1 MKNSNVLRLTLPV
14 TMLLVGSM
22 PVAAAAS
29 AETLAFNTPSDLLTC
44 QNPGNPVNLGLRFTV
59 NEALTIDGLGWYFD
73 PACSENYSGDQA
85 VAIYADNGTLITSV
99 TVPAPALPSL
109 PAQGYV
115 VQEITPLTLVQ
126 GATYRVVTQ
135 TGNNAWGY
143 GGPGGTDSRITFREQ
158 YYKYGATLMFT
169 TDTAGSAG
177 VYGGPNMRIASPVA
191 STTTEITDVAP
202 SPVTSGSSYTVAG
215 TVTVSSQVPA
225 SPGVSVSGDLPGKV
239 LVTGDGSCEDATLA
253 PGASTGQYDFSCDL
267 TAGPEGDKSLN
278 AAYSGDT
285 GYSESEG
292 TASQRVTTPV
302 SAISCDG
309 FFAPVDR
316 APMVNK
322 ANAGRAI
329 PLKWRCTQNGIPVT
343 SVPETWSVTT
353 QLCTS
358 VTATSTLTDV
368 IEEYVGTSG
377 LINQGDGYWQFNWA
391 VPKGYANSCRTLT
404 VTFGDALL
412 SADFRFVR

>member
-1 MKNSNVLRLTLPV
+1 MKNNNVLRLTLPV

-85 VAIYADNGTLITSV
+85 VAVYADNGTLITSV
-99 TVPAPALPSL
+99 TVPAPASPSL

-202 SPVTSGSSYTVAG
+202 SPVT
-215 TVTVSSQVPA
+215 
-225 SPGVSVSGDLPGKV
+225 
-239 LVTGDGSCEDATLA
+239 
-253 PGASTGQYDFSCDL
+253 
-267 TAGPEGDKSLN
+267 
-278 AAYSGDT
+278 
-285 GYSESEG
+285 
-292 TASQRVTTPV
+292 
-302 SAISCDG
+302 
-309 FFAPVDR
+309 
-316 APMVNK
+316 
-322 ANAGRAI
+322 
-329 PLKWRCTQNGIPVT
+329 
-343 SVPETWSVTT
+343 
-353 QLCTS
+353 
-358 VTATSTLTDV
+358 
-368 IEEYVGTSG
+368 
-377 LINQGDGYWQFNWA
+377 
-391 VPKGYANSCRTLT
+391 
-404 VTFGDALL
+404 
-412 SADFRFVR
+412 